1 MRQTGD
7 KMWGKGGGE
16 EGEAKRNERNKGAG
30 GNSRGRSPFAKWVES
45 LMLLM

>member
-16 EGEAKRNERNKGAG
+16 EGEAKRNERNKGLRETEGVGARLPNG
-30 GNSRGRSPFAKWVES
+30 WNR
-45 LMLLM
+45 